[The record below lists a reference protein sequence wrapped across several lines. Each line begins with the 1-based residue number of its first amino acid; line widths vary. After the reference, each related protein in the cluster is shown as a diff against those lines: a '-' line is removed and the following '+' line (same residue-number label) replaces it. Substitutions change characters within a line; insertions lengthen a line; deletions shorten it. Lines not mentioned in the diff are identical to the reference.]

1 MRTGASKSGDC
12 AIVDGNQQL
21 PITTPVNERNCTYRL
36 QTFKCDRDAR
46 LCPLFLVVIV
56 IRMIVLL
63 ALIRVRMS
71 PVPVFGL
78 LSAACVLKVAIIF
91 VVFG

>member
-1 MRTGASKSGDC
+1 MS
-12 AIVDGNQQL
+12 AIA
-21 PITTPVNERNCTYRL
+21 PVA
-36 QTFKCDRDAR
+36 FKLLNAT
-46 LCPLFLVVIV
+46 LGLVVIV
-56 IRMIVLL
+56 IRMIDLL

-78 LSAACVLKVAIIF
+78 LSAACVLKVAIVF